1 MKGLT
6 FALLTTKKIIMEI
19 KDQKIID
26 TLADTLGVPKEN
38 LSGVKIL
45 SPEEHA
51 KEMKKLVVEGSHL
64 LINTYFKENFLKR
77 IDDEMGKAAAHKH
90 LLLTLSDLRQKC
102 LAIKEDSPEIGRLF
116 ELAEQ
121 LGAIG
126 YAIFVATKVD
136 LNPQIVA
143 RLKQLADL
151 GLKPEEFI
159 FEAKTLIEAD
169 WIEFIKSKTK

>member
-1 MKGLT
+1 
-6 FALLTTKKIIMEI
+6 MEI
-19 KDQKIID
+19 KDEKIIE
-26 TLADTLGVPKEN
+26 TLADTLGVDKQN
-38 LSGVKIL
+38 LSGVKL
-45 SPEEHA
+45 VSAEEHA
-51 KEMKKLVVEGSHL
+51 AETRRISNISV
-64 LINTYFKENFLKR
+64 NTYFKENFLKR
-77 IDDEMGKAAAHKH
+77 VNDEMNRAAAIKGQSNTH

-102 LAIKEDSPEIGRLF
+102 LAIKEDSGEIGRCF

-121 LGAIG
+121 LGAVG

-159 FEAKTLIEAD
+159 FEAENLIEAD
-169 WIEFIKSKTK
+169 WIEFINSKKN

>member
-1 MKGLT
+1 
-6 FALLTTKKIIMEI
+6 MEI

-26 TLADTLGVPKEN
+26 TLAETLGVPKEN

-51 KEMKKLVVEGSHL
+51 AEMKKMVVEGSHL

-77 IDDEMGKAAAHKH
+77 IDDEMNRAAKLKDNSTH

-102 LAIKEDSPEIGRLF
+102 LAIKEDSPELGRLF
-116 ELAEQ
+116 EFAEQ
-121 LGAIG
+121 LGAVG

-143 RLKQLADL
+143 RLKQLGDL
-151 GLKPEEFI
+151 GIAPDAFL
-159 FEAKTLIEAD
+159 FEAETLIEAD

>member
-1 MKGLT
+1 
-6 FALLTTKKIIMEI
+6 MEI

-26 TLADTLGVPKEN
+26 TLAETLGVPKEN

-51 KEMKKLVVEGSHL
+51 AEIKKMVVEGSHL

-77 IDDEMGKAAAHKH
+77 IETEMDKAAKLKDANH
-90 LLLTLSDLRQKC
+90 LLLMLSDLRQKAI
-102 LAIKEDSPEIGRLF
+102 AIKDDSPQIGLLF

-159 FEAKTLIEAD
+159 FEAENLIEAD
-169 WIEFIKSKTK
+169 WIEFINSKKN

>member
-1 MKGLT
+1 
-6 FALLTTKKIIMEI
+6 MEI

-26 TLADTLGVPKEN
+26 TLAETLGVPKEN

-51 KEMKKLVVEGSHL
+51 KEIKKMVVEGSHL

-77 IDDEMGKAAAHKH
+77 IDDEMNRAAKLKDNSTH

-136 LNPQIVA
+136 LNPKIIA
-143 RLKQLADL
+143 RIKEAESL
-151 GLKPEEFI
+151 GLDPSKFMS
-159 FEAKTLIEAD
+159 EATTLDDIH
-169 WIEFIKSKTK
+169 WKNLLSTLTNGLYVG

>member
-1 MKGLT
+1 
-6 FALLTTKKIIMEI
+6 MEI

-26 TLADTLGVPKEN
+26 TLAETLGVPKEN

-51 KEMKKLVVEGSHL
+51 AEMKKMVVEGSHL

-77 IDDEMGKAAAHKH
+77 IETEMDKAAKLKDANH
-90 LLLTLSDLRQKC
+90 LLLMLSDLRQKAI
-102 LAIKEDSPEIGRLF
+102 AIKENSPQIGLLF

-159 FEAKTLIEAD
+159 FEAENLIEAD
-169 WIEFIKSKTK
+169 WIEFINSKKN